1 MICKQCA
8 RKTLT
13 MICKQC
19 ARKTLTMIC
28 KQCANNVQDHARS
41 KKFNNYPYYVLNS
54 SVYGDLEIM
63 VVV

>member
-1 MICKQCA
+1 MALIFLLKEMNKN
-8 RKTLT
+8 RS
-13 MICKQC
+13 
-19 ARKTLTMIC
+19 
-28 KQCANNVQDHARS
+28 QDHARS